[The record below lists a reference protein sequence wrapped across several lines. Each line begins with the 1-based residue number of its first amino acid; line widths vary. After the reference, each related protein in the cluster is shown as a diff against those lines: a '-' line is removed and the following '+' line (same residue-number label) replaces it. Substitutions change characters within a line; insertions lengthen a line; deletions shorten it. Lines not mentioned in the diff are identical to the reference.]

1 VGVRAGRGVR
11 EGRVARAA
19 FQGAAARLTADARD
33 SSVRG
38 HGEDAP
44 IPETGSKGRPE
55 GEAAQGA
62 PGEGPARETR
72 GWRGQGAKARARG
85 KGGGEGAKATEGAA
99 GRRDSRNSAAAAGP
113 HRQLH
118 ILRFMT
124 SMENPGITAEK
135 REEAAKTLR
144 EILDR
149 MGIEAEVSAF
159 DDGERIILDAH
170 GAESGLIIGKKG
182 ATLDALQYVINRII
196 SKKPSDGPG
205 VVVDA
210 EGYRG
215 RREDS
220 LADLA
225 RRLAEKAIK
234 SGRPVPVE
242 PMSPHD
248 RRIVHVTLKEHPDV
262 TTESEGE
269 GAFRRVVIF
278 PKKGASA
285 VDDGV

>member
-1 VGVRAGRGVR
+1 
-11 EGRVARAA
+11 
-19 FQGAAARLTADARD
+19 
-33 SSVRG
+33 
-38 HGEDAP
+38 
-44 IPETGSKGRPE
+44 
-55 GEAAQGA
+55 
-62 PGEGPARETR
+62 
-72 GWRGQGAKARARG
+72 
-85 KGGGEGAKATEGAA
+85 
-99 GRRDSRNSAAAAGP
+99 
-113 HRQLH
+113 
-118 ILRFMT
+118 
-124 SMENPGITAEK
+124 
-135 REEAAKTLR
+135 
-144 EILDR
+144 

-182 ATLDALQYVINRII
+182 ATLDALQYLVNRIV
-196 SKKPSDGPG
+196 SKKPGDGPG

-248 RRIVHVTLKEHPDV
+248 RRIVHVTLKEHPGV
-262 TTESEGE
+262 TTESDGE
-269 GAFRRVVIF
+269 GLFRRVVIY
-278 PKKGASA
+278 PEDAARTRLPTPNSRLREPRQQAGRQRRRTERGAQGIGDKLRIIA
-285 VDDGV
+285 